1 VSEEALRMEKADIT
15 QLIGMLIVTTVQW
28 GNAYLSQR
36 SRIKQ
41 FRIVNVPYMIAL
53 LCGNPRGDSTIDVR
67 YSVGQFLALL
77 TAIVSIIVVCLQV
90 DFQERIQI
98 LALVYFGGLFIWAAL
113 ILLNHWN

>member
-1 VSEEALRMEKADIT
+1 VWEEDFCMGKDDIA
-15 QLIGMLIVTTVQW
+15 QLVGMLIVTTVQW

-41 FRIVNVPYMIAL
+41 FRIVNVPYMMAL

-67 YSVGQFLALL
+67 YGVGQFVAVL

-98 LALVYFGGLFIWAAL
+98 IALVYLGGLFFWAAV
-113 ILLNHWN
+113 IVLNHWN